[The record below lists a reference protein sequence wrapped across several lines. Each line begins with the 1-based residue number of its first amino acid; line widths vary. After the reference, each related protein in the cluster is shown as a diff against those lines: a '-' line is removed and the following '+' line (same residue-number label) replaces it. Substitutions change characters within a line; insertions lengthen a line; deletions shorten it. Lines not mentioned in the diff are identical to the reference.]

1 MSLVKKP
8 ALTQRRLAAIQSNG
22 RLSHGPAT
30 HEGME
35 RMRAANLRH
44 GFYSQAQGEALRAL
58 GEDPA
63 EFEHLLESLIATW
76 EPADQFQ
83 TRLVSRLARALWRME
98 RGDRIQESMAVTQLE
113 RMDANVERL
122 AREARAQY
130 EKRMTRLK
138 SLTAA
143 VAEEDYFTG
152 LEEIKLFDDIYGSEP
167 KGRPEEIFILLYR
180 LLKPRPQD
188 SKPADDEPVPIPDIP
203 VAEGRERRE
212 ARKELQDLLSQEVQ
226 AFKQVR
232 SERGDELLETTSRYY
247 RDTMMVP
254 FHSRATLMARME
266 DSSFRQVERLTNLL
280 TKLKARAAG
289 ETLGPGIHK
298 QAREIERQE
307 KAAANDSQNEGISK
321 QVVENKGQEKGPEGM
336 SVDESKSFVASFGH
350 GAAPLKAEAGSND
363 SQNEG
368 IS

>member
-152 LEEIKLFDDIYGSEP
+152 LEEIRLFDDVYGSEP
-167 KGRPEEIFILLYR
+167 KGRPEEIFVLLYR
-180 LLKPRPQD
+180 LLKTRPPD
-188 SKPADDEPVPIPDIP
+188 SKPADDEPSPIPSIP

-212 ARKELQDLLSQEVQ
+212 AQKELQDLLSQEVQ
-226 AFKQVR
+226 AFKEAR
-232 SERGDELLETTSRYY
+232 SERGDELLETTSPYY
-247 RDTMMVP
+247 RATMMTP
-254 FHSRATLMARME
+254 MFSRAALAARME
-266 DSSFRQVERLTNLL
+266 DSSFRQVERITNLL
-280 TKLKARAAG
+280 IKLRANVRRAG
-289 ETLGPGIHK
+289 ETPAPRMHELILDFK
-298 QAREIERQE
+298 RQKE
-307 KAAANDSQNEGISK
+307 AAAGDPDNQNEGTSYDVI
-321 QVVENKGQEKGPEGM
+321 ENKGRRE
-336 SVDESKSFVASFGH
+336 
-350 GAAPLKAEAGSND
+350 EAGGDILGSH
-363 SQNEG
+363 
-368 IS
+368 